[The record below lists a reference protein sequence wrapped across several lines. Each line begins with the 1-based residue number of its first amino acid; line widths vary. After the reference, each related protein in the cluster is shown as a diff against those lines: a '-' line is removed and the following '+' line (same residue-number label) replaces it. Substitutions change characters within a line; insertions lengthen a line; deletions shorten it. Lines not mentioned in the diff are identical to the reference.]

1 MWYSYTFDKNNMM
14 AIPADKVKEII
25 EDNNNGIFPEQLEDF
40 AFSKEQQ
47 NSEYEDGQYANL
59 SKLE

>member
-1 MWYSYTFDKNNMM
+1 M